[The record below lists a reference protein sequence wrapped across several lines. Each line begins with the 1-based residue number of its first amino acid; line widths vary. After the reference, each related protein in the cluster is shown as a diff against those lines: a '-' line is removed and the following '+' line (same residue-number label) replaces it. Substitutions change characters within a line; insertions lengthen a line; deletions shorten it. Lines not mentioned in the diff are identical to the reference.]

1 MIRTML
7 LALIL
12 ISAPLA
18 ALAQDDTKGS
28 NPGAEHK
35 LSIGTG
41 IGFATPIAHSTVL
54 DRGQTGFE
62 WQLDVMYRI
71 TKAIAV
77 GAWMQVVP
85 VDHFVGFSLTGE
97 ARYHFN
103 FLQSRKGFLGKL
115 TPYVGGGI
123 GLYHVGGPDGDR
135 SYDGLLFSFPVG
147 IEFDLTDRIA
157 LTNEMRFNFMAA
169 ANKNIPGDR
178 LSDTFYYSWQMIG
191 ARFRF

>member
-41 IGFATPIAHSTVL
+41 IGFATPIAHAFNS
-54 DRGQTGFE
+54 GQTGFE

-85 VDHFVGFSLTGE
+85 VDQFVGFSLTGE

-123 GLYHVGGPDGDR
+123 GLYHVGGPNGNL

-169 ANKNIPGDR
+169 ANKPAIGR
-178 LSDTFYYSWQMIG
+178 SDTFYYSWQMIG

>member
-62 WQLDVMYRI
+62 WQLVMYRI

-85 VDHFVGFSLTGE
+85 VNNFVGFSLTGE

-123 GLYHVGGPDGDR
+123 GLYHVGGPSGFF

-169 ANKNIPGDR
+169 ANKAG

>member
-18 ALAQDDTKGS
+18 ALAQDDTEGS
-28 NPGAEHK
+28 NPGAENK

-41 IGFATPIAHSTVL
+41 IGFATPIAHAFNS
-54 DRGQTGFE
+54 GQTGFE

-85 VDHFVGFSLTGE
+85 VDQFVGFSLTGE

-123 GLYHVGGPDGDR
+123 GLYHVGGPNGNA

-169 ANKNIPGDR
+169 ANKPAIGR
-178 LSDTFYYSWQMIG
+178 SDTFYYSWQMIG

>member
-41 IGFATPIAHSTVL
+41 IGFATPIAHAFNS
-54 DRGQTGFE
+54 GQTGFE

-85 VDHFVGFSLTGE
+85 VNNFVGFSLTGE

-123 GLYHVGGPDGDR
+123 GLYHVGGPNGNL

-169 ANKNIPGDR
+169 ANKGP
-178 LSDTFYYSWQMIG
+178 LSDTFYYSWQMLG

>member
-1 MIRTML
+1 ML

-41 IGFATPIAHSTVL
+41 IGFATPIAHIGNN
-54 DRGQTGFE
+54 GQTGFE

-71 TKAIAV
+71 TDSIAV
-77 GAWMQVVP
+77 GAWMQVIP
-85 VDHFVGFSLTGE
+85 VNNFVGFSLAGE

-115 TPYVGGGI
+115 TPYAGGGI
-123 GLYHVGGPDGDR
+123 GLYHVGGRTGAS
-135 SYDGLLFSFPVG
+135 SYDGFLFTFPVG
-147 IEFDLTDRIA
+147 IEFDLTEHIA
-157 LTNEMRFNFMAA
+157 LTNEMRFNFMAG
-169 ANKNIPGDR
+169 ANKAG
-178 LSDTFYYSWQMIG
+178 LSDTFYYSWQMLG
-191 ARFRF
+191 ARYRF

>member
-41 IGFATPIAHSTVL
+41 IGFATPIAHINPPV
-54 DRGQTGFE
+54 DNGQTGFE
-62 WQLDVMYRI
+62 WQLDIMYRI
-71 TKAIAV
+71 TKSIAV

-85 VDHFVGFSLTGE
+85 VNNFVGFSLTGE

-123 GLYHVGGPDGDR
+123 GLYHVGGRTGAS

-147 IEFDLTDRIA
+147 IEFDLTERIA

-169 ANKNIPGDR
+169 ANKPGTG
-178 LSDTFYYSWQMIG
+178 LSDTFYYSWQMLG